1 MLYLCK
7 GLAESILLGHH
18 NKSLR
23 LDSEAMWPFLESPRG
38 QWETKERAQGS
49 SSQGHTSS
57 CTEAKDAE
65 SASPA
70 PMHPDIPSFPT
81 ICWHHLWTWPTN
93 LKYPTVSPQSWLP
106 KSLPFPDHLHIA
118 LHITPHLGP
127 ILGISHSPTPKTI
140 SEMIHKSFLSPLLPL
155 VSTLIQTIHFKSL
168 SSHSPVLIFP

>member
-65 SASPA
+65 STSPA
-70 PMHPDIPSFPT
+70 PMHPYTLLSHYLLAPSMDLTHKLEISNSEST
-81 ICWHHLWTWPTN
+81 ILITQIT
-93 LKYPTVSPQSWLP
+93 
-106 KSLPFPDHLHIA
+106 SLPRSPSHRSSL
-118 LHITPHLGP
+118 P
-127 ILGISHSPTPKTI
+127 ILGPSLAFPIPQPQRPSQKWFINLFCPHCC
-140 SEMIHKSFLSPLLPL
+140 HLS
-155 VSTLIQTIHFKSL
+155 
-168 SSHSPVLIFP
+168 